1 MNMIRKAF
9 VTIFL
14 VAVSACSTGPQLRSD
29 YDPSVDFGQYQT
41 FGFVRL
47 TGTDQAQ
54 YQTLVTQ
61 HFKNALRE
69 QMQARG
75 YQYTE
80 TNPDLLVNFNAKLS
94 EKMQVTSQPSAG
106 MYYGYRGYGAW
117 GSYGSYTQVRQYTQG
132 TVNVDLV
139 DAKKGQLVWEGVAVG
154 TVKESDKE
162 QIGQRIANVV
172 ALIMEQYPFRARAD

>member
-1 MNMIRKAF
+1 MNTIRKTFA
-9 VTIFL
+9 L
-14 VAVSACSTGPQLRSD
+14 VLLGLVYACSTGPKLRSD
-29 YDPSVDFGQYQT
+29 YDPSADFSQYKT
-41 FGFVRL
+41 FGFVRM

-54 YQTLVTQ
+54 YQTLITQ

-69 QMQARG
+69 QMESRG

-80 TNPDLLVNFNAKLS
+80 SQPDLLVNFNAKLS
-94 EKMQVTSQPSAG
+94 EKMQVTSQPSMG

-117 GSYGSYTQVRQYTQG
+117 GNYGSYTEVRQYTEG

-139 DAKKGQLVWEGVAVG
+139 DAKKSQLVWEGVAVG
-154 TVKESDKE
+154 TVRDTDRD

-172 ALIMEQYPFRARAD
+172 ALIMEQYPFRAQAD